1 VASGKSLSE
10 TDVREMMGV
19 LGHIAG
25 LDEDLATKRRIL
37 LENLAQLIGAD
48 CWHWCLLGRKTAGE
62 LPTFSVFLKG
72 GFTEK
77 RFAKYLTAQEHPE
90 MAMFNAPSL
99 ADLEKRGAHIT
110 RLRQQVDPENRFP
123 KSNVYRLW
131 READVAPLILSM
143 RPGTDGQ
150 ASAVTLFRDF
160 DRPLFNER
168 ENRIT
173 HVMLSSV
180 PWLHDEAWP
189 NHPRRRMSVLSPR
202 LYTVINLLLQ
212 GMGRKQI
219 AGEMNISIHTLNGY
233 IKDVYARF
241 QVHSQSEL
249 IRRFV
254 EGDGGDRS
262 MVNGEGI

>member
-1 VASGKSLSE
+1 MNLQDCLSE
-10 TDVREMMGV
+10 TDVREMMAV

-37 LENLAQLIGAD
+37 LEKLAELIDAD

-72 GFTEK
+72 GFTEEQ
-77 RFAKYLTAQEHPE
+77 FAKYLTAQEHPE
-90 MAMFNAPSL
+90 MAMFNAPIL
-99 ADLEKRGAHIT
+99 AELEKHEAHIT
-110 RLRQQVDPENRFP
+110 RLRQQIDSENRFP
-123 KSNVYRLW
+123 KSNVYQFW

-143 RPGTDGQ
+143 RPSLNGQ
-150 ASAVTLFRDF
+150 VSAVSLFRSF

-180 PWLHDEAWP
+180 PWLHEEAWP
-189 NHPRRRMSVLSPR
+189 NHPHERMGTLSPR
-202 LYTVINLLLQ
+202 LHTVINLLLQ
-212 GMGRKQI
+212 GTCRKQI
-219 AGEMNISIHTLNGY
+219 ATEMGISIHTVGDY
-233 IKDVYARF
+233 IKDVYLRF
-241 QVHSQSEL
+241 EVHSQSEL

-254 EGDGGDRS
+254 EGNGGDRS
-262 MVNGEGI
+262 MTNGAGI